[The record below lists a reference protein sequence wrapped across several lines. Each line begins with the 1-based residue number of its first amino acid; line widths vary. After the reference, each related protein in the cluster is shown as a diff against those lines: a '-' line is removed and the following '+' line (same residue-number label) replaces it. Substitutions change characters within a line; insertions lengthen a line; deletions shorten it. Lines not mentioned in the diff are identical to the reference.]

1 MMDEVEEREDASI
14 DDAVSANKLSKIYL
28 KIRDAREKL
37 SQDYAVA
44 DKELQEQLEL
54 VESQLLD
61 ICKRVGAESIKT
73 PAGTVMRRVATRY
86 WTNDWETMHNFIKEN
101 DAVGLLE
108 RRISQTN
115 MKQFLEENPDLF
127 PPGMLIDSTYK
138 ITVRR
143 SKQ

>member
-1 MMDEVEEREDASI
+1 MDEVEEREEASI
-14 DDAVSANKLSKIYL
+14 EGAVSANKLSQIYL
-28 KIRDAREKL
+28 KIRDARDKL
-37 SQDYAVA
+37 SQEYEAA
-44 DKELQEQLEL
+44 DKELREQLEL
-54 VESQLLD
+54 VEQQLLG
-61 ICKRVGAESIKT
+61 ICKQVGAESIKT

-86 WTNDWETMHNFIKEN
+86 WTNDWETMYNFIKEN

-115 MKQFLEENPDLF
+115 MKQFLDENPDLF

-143 SKQ
+143 SKE

>member
-1 MMDEVEEREDASI
+1 MDDIEEHEDVPI
-14 DDAVSANKLSKIYL
+14 DGAVSANKLSKIYL

-61 ICKRVGAESIKT
+61 ICKQVGAESIKT

-86 WTNDWETMHNFIKEN
+86 WTNDWETMYSFIKEN

-115 MKQFLEENPDLF
+115 MKQFLEENPNLF